1 MDKRWEEIKN
11 KVLGKNFN
19 LSVVF
24 ADSTLIRKLNRR
36 YRKKNKTTT
45 VLSFPLSK
53 TSGEIFLNSSL
64 VKKADLDYLF
74 IHSVL
79 HLKGYKHGKKME
91 KEEKRILEKFYG
103 KKHYNWN

>member
-1 MDKRWEEIKN
+1 MDKKWEEIKN
-11 KVLGKNFN
+11 DVLAKNFN

-24 ADSTLIRKLNRR
+24 ADSSLIRKLNRR
-36 YRKKNKTTT
+36 YRKKNKATT

-53 TSGEIFLNSSL
+53 TDGEIFLNKNIKNKKYKNCLFVHSL
-64 VKKADLDYLF
+64 
-74 IHSVL
+74 L
-79 HLKGYKHGKKME
+79 HLKGYGHGKKME